1 MAGWGV
7 ERSKRTACPA
17 PTTPTGITEPMP
29 PHSQGAERRT
39 GPGAGRTDSRW
50 ALRAFVIGGLAGA
63 AWLLTGAA
71 AHAADRDPA
80 PEGLLGS
87 SLIGAVV
94 DGDTAPPAVRNV
106 LKAAAQP
113 LESDRPA
120 HRVVSSLVTAPAR
133 VLTRPAE
140 VLAETL
146 DEATPKDDAV
156 TRVTR
161 DLTGPL
167 RPAGGP
173 ADTPEPA
180 PVAAAPPTRATDLPA
195 HEEQEPAARPAVRVS
210 KPMVAAAEAG
220 GPAVRTHRPTGK
232 RNPIVVERHR
242 AVVTAAQPDPVQDST
257 PDDDGPAPLQ
267 VRLGALSGLSTSGP
281 GAPTEGGSAAV
292 LPAAVGGTPVADHRL
307 PRATDVEARRHDAVA
322 PTVSPD

>member
-1 MAGWGV
+1 
-7 ERSKRTACPA
+7 
-17 PTTPTGITEPMP
+17 
-29 PHSQGAERRT
+29 
-39 GPGAGRTDSRW
+39 
-50 ALRAFVIGGLAGA
+50 
-63 AWLLTGAA
+63 
-71 AHAADRDPA
+71 
-80 PEGLLGS
+80 
-87 SLIGAVV
+87 
-94 DGDTAPPAVRNV
+94 
-106 LKAAAQP
+106 
-113 LESDRPA
+113 
-120 HRVVSSLVTAPAR
+120 
-133 VLTRPAE
+133 
-140 VLAETL
+140 
-146 DEATPKDDAV
+146 
-156 TRVTR
+156 
-161 DLTGPL
+161 
-167 RPAGGP
+167 
-173 ADTPEPA
+173 
-180 PVAAAPPTRATDLPA
+180 VAAAPPTRATDLPA

-220 GPAVRTHRPTGK
+220 GPAVRTHRSTGK